1 LFAKLGGIKKA
12 GPKLRSYLSKPNGF
26 GTHAFLANEFDLG
39 QQFAPDYAGYPSET
53 QWVVNNVRRNLYRP
67 GPFGLNN
74 NDDLGAESS
83 QFIWEMLGMYPEN
96 PGSDT
101 LVFAS
106 PGFQKITIN
115 LPTGNTINI
124 TAPGA
129 TGSKFYV
136 DSLKING
143 KAYNK
148 LWVRFRTLASG
159 ATMSWTLGTKPGPW
173 GSAK

>member
-1 LFAKLGGIKKA
+1 M
-12 GPKLRSYLSKPNGF
+12 
-26 GTHAFLANEFDLG
+26 
-39 QQFAPDYAGYPSET
+39 
-53 QWVVNNVRRNLYRP
+53 VNNVRRNLYRP

-96 PGSDT
+96 PGSGN

-106 PGFQKITIN
+106 PGFQQITIS
-115 LPTGNTINI
+115 LPTGNTIKI

-136 DSLKING
+136 DSLRING
-143 KAYNK
+143 TAYNK
-148 LWVRFRTLASG
+148 LYVPFSTLASG
-159 ATMSWTLGTKPGPW
+159 ATMSWTLSTKPGPW
-173 GSAK
+173 GSAKADAPPSYGPPNS